1 MKLRNSLLATL
12 LSVQLS
18 SAFAHGDEDHG
29 AAPAPPSSDSQM
41 PSAETH
47 SPDFELFVQLQGDSL
62 TVYLD
67 RYADNQPVTGAQI
80 EVDSEAFTATL
91 QPLSAGIY
99 RTSAAALNRPGEHSL
114 LFTVVAG
121 EQSDLLDTVLS
132 VRPATDATHAAP
144 SSRLWWWL
152 GGPGLAALAAVILL
166 LQRRRRPGS
175 SSVEIPL

>member
-1 MKLRNSLLATL
+1 MKGCNTLLATV

-29 AAPAPPSSDSQM
+29 AAPAPPTSNRQV

-67 RYADNQPVTGAQI
+67 RYADNQPVAGAQI
-80 EVDSEAFTATL
+80 EVDSETFKATL

-99 RTSAAALNRPGEHSL
+99 RTSAAALNRPGEHNL

-132 VRPATDATHAAP
+132 VSPATDAAHAPP

-152 GGPGLAALAAVILL
+152 GGPGLAALAALILL
-166 LQRRRRPGS
+166 KRRRRPGS
-175 SSVEIPL
+175 SSVETPL